1 MLKSLVPNHLYICG
15 TGMVML
21 GHPERVSGVCRKG
34 WSAAAFHSSAFSFFV
49 ESLHHLTTFGA
60 WYLYTS
66 KAQPHHNL
74 RIQFLLNLPV
84 ACATQEEKQPQH
96 NP

>member
-1 MLKSLVPNHLYICG
+1 MLKSFVPNHLYICG

-21 GHPERVSGVCRKG
+21 GHLERVSGVCRKG
-34 WSAAAFHSSAFSFFV
+34 WSAAAFHSSAFTFFV
-49 ESLHHLTTFGA
+49 ESHPHLTTFGA

-74 RIQFLLNLPV
+74 QIQFPLN
-84 ACATQEEKQPQH
+84 
-96 NP
+96 